1 MTQALYVPAAAE
13 HLHQRLPDLSDPET
27 ARRLTAAL
35 PAVVRMLDDLQVNR
49 SQQAR
54 LLDLSERT
62 LQRAL
67 QGDLPKRLS
76 VDQFTRMSL
85 VTGIYKAL
93 RILFVGEASKAWL
106 TRPNGRRTLNG
117 QRPLDYMLS
126 GGIPAMLTVRQ
137 LLDADRSGQF
147 GDAAAED
154 RARAAKVSVRVV
166 EG

>member
-1 MTQALYVPAAAE
+1 MAQALYVPSAAE
-13 HLHQRLPDLSDPET
+13 HLDQRLPDLSDPET

-35 PAVVRMLDDLQVNR
+35 PAVVRMLDDLQIGR

-67 QGDLPKRLS
+67 RGDLPRKLS

-85 VTGIYKAL
+85 ITGIYKAL

-117 QRPLDYMLS
+117 QRPLDYML
-126 GGIPAMLTVRQ
+126 GDGIPAMLTVRQ

-147 GDAAAED
+147 GNATAED
-154 RARAAKVSVRVV
+154 RARAAGVSVRMVR
-166 EG
+166 G